1 MHPRPTVP
9 TRTAR
14 VAVALALAAL
24 ATGCSVG
31 TTPAREVAVATVA
44 QPAASVA
51 APVPSSSP
59 SPSPSP
65 SASPSPSPRPSEPA
79 EAEPPSSPPSA
90 SPRPATGP
98 AGSARPRAAF
108 DVEAV
113 QRRLAELRYY
123 GGAVDGR
130 SGPAM
135 RSAVMAFQ
143 KVNGLAADGAVGPRT
158 LAALAAP
165 RTPVLRRSAPADRVE
180 VDLDRQVLY
189 VVEDGAIARIM
200 PVSSGNGESYVQK
213 DGSRARALTPVGTYT
228 ITRRIVGVR
237 KADLGTLYDPQYFH
251 EGWAIHGSNSVP
263 AFPASHGCVRVTRA
277 DAKHLLD
284 AIGVGTTVHLY
295 GGQHV
300 FSTGSRRAGT
310 SSPTGDTAGPAT

>member
-1 MHPRPTVP
+1 MHPRPT
-9 TRTAR
+9 RTAR
-14 VAVALALAAL
+14 AAVALALAAL

-44 QPAASVA
+44 QPAPSVA

-59 SPSPSP
+59 SPSLAPSR
-65 SASPSPSPRPSEPA
+65 SPSPAAPA

-90 SPRPATGP
+90 SPPPATGP

-143 KVNGLAADGAVGPRT
+143 KVNGLAAAGALGPRT
-158 LAALAAP
+158 LAPLAAP

-213 DGSRARALTPVGTYT
+213 DGRLARALTPVGTYT

-251 EGWAIHGSNSVP
+251 EGWAIHGSDSVP
-263 AFPASHGCVRVTRA
+263 AIPASHGCVRVTRA

-300 FSTGSRRAGT
+300 FSTGSRLAGT